1 MAYGHDSVSVKN
13 GVLQANRGTAKI
25 RTVFTIHNLQFQGIF
40 PKEVLGDL
48 LGINNQSFHPR
59 YLEFYGNINFMKG
72 ALVAADKITTV
83 SPTYKQEIQTMAYGE
98 KLDGLLRKREEDLV
112 GILNGIDEEFYN
124 PAIDP
129 AIYQNYTV
137 TDLS

>member
-1 MAYGHDSVSVKN
+1 MAS
-13 GVLQANRGTAKI
+13 I

-48 LGINNQSFHPR
+48 LGMDYNILPSGH
-59 YLEFYGNINFMKG
+59 LEFFGNINFMKG

-83 SPTYKQEIQTMAYGE
+83 SPTYKEEIQTPVFGE
-98 KLDGLLRKREEDLV
+98 KLDGLLRERKDDLI
-112 GILNGIDEEFYN
+112 GILNGIDEDFYN

-129 AIYQNYTV
+129 LIYQTYSADNH
-137 TDLS
+137 